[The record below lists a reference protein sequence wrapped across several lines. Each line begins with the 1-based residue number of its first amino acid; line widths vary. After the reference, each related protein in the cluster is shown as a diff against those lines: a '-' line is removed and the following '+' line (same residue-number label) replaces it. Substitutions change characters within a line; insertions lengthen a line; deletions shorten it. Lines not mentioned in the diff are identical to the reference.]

1 MNFSLYIAKRYAI
14 SFSKNSAIN
23 IITMIASLG
32 VIAGTMALF
41 VVLSVFSGLRDF
53 SLSFTN
59 AVDPDF
65 VITPKTGKSIFIT
78 KEQLNQLNKIN
89 SLESYSKIIEERVL
103 FFYND
108 KELVGYIKGVDEKY
122 NNVTD
127 IENHL
132 YVGNWLRPNS
142 NEVVVGS
149 EISRKLGLGLF
160 DYTNSL
166 KVYSPKAGKG
176 LIENEE
182 DAFLTAPLNT
192 VGIYNVS
199 EDLDAKYIFCNL
211 ELAEQL
217 VQFKPNQ
224 VTSIEFKL
232 KPNSDEDTFRNQL
245 QTIFQNN
252 IEIKNRIQI
261 NDSLYKMLN
270 TENIAVYLI
279 FTLVIIIALFNL
291 IGALIMMIIEKKS
304 NLKTLNSLGLGI
316 KEIRKIFLAQGLLLT
331 FFGSIIGIILGIIL
345 VILQQKL
352 NLIMITPTLPYP
364 IKFELKNL
372 LIVALTISILGYL
385 ASLTASKSITKK
397 LIE

>member
-132 YVGNWLRPNS
+132 YVGNWLHPNS

-182 DAFLTAPLNT
+182 DAFLTASLNT

-211 ELAEQL
+211 ELAEKL
-217 VQFKPNQ
+217 VQFQSNQ
-224 VTSIEFKL
+224 VTGIEFKL
-232 KPNSDEDTFRNQL
+232 KPNSDEDAFRNQL

-252 IEIKNRIQI
+252 VEIKNRIQI

-304 NLKTLNSLGLGI
+304 NLKTLTSLGLGI

-331 FFGSIIGIILGIIL
+331 IFGSVIGIILGIIL

>member
-59 AVDPDF
+59 AIDPDF
-65 VITPKTGKSIFIT
+65 VITPKTGKSIFISN
-78 KEQLNQLNKIN
+78 EQLYQLNKIN

-132 YVGNWLRPNS
+132 YVGNWLHPNS

-217 VQFKPNQ
+217 VKFQPNQ
-224 VTSIEFKL
+224 VTGIEFKL
-232 KPNSDEDTFRNQL
+232 KPNSDEDAFRNQL
-245 QTIFQNN
+245 QTIFQND

-331 FFGSIIGIILGIIL
+331 IFGSVIGIILGIIL
-345 VILQQKL
+345 VVLQQKL

>member
-217 VQFKPNQ
+217 VQFQPNQ
-224 VTSIEFKL
+224 VTGIEFKL
-232 KPNSDEDTFRNQL
+232 KPNSDEDKFRNQL

>member
-32 VIAGTMALF
+32 VVAGTMALF

-59 AVDPDF
+59 AIDPDF
-65 VITPKTGKSIFIT
+65 VITPKTGKSIFIS

-127 IENHL
+127 IEDHL
-132 YVGNWLRPNS
+132 YVGNWLHPNS

-211 ELAEQL
+211 ELAKQL

-224 VTSIEFKL
+224 VTGIEFKL
-232 KPNSDEDTFRNQL
+232 KPNSDEDKFRSQL

-252 IEIKNRIQI
+252 VEIKNRIQI

-304 NLKTLNSLGLGI
+304 NLKTLNNLGLGI

-331 FFGSIIGIILGIIL
+331 LFGSVIGIILGIIL
-345 VILQQKL
+345 VALQQKL

-372 LIVALTISILGYL
+372 LIVALTITILGYL

>member
-1 MNFSLYIAKRYAI
+1 
-14 SFSKNSAIN
+14 
-23 IITMIASLG
+23 MIASLG

-217 VQFKPNQ
+217 VQFQPNQ
-224 VTSIEFKL
+224 VTGIEFKL
-232 KPNSDEDTFRNQL
+232 KPNSDEDKFRNQL

>member
-132 YVGNWLRPNS
+132 YVGNWLHPNS

-182 DAFLTAPLNT
+182 DAFLTASLNT

-217 VQFKPNQ
+217 VQFQPNQ
-224 VTSIEFKL
+224 VTGIEFKL
-232 KPNSDEDTFRNQL
+232 KPNSDEDAFRNQL

-252 IEIKNRIQI
+252 VEIKNRIQI

-304 NLKTLNSLGLGI
+304 NLKTLTSLGLGI

-331 FFGSIIGIILGIIL
+331 IFGSVIGIILGIIL